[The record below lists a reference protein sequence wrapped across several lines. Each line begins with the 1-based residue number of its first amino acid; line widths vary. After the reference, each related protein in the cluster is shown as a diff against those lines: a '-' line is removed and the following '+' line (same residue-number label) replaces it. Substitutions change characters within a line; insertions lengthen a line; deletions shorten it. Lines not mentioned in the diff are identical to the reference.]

1 MELQIWTFAWFL
13 LLFLYLTPQ
22 DTLLALTSKKE
33 VRHIISTSFRI
44 SRVTSPTT
52 LSSLHEICL
61 QE

>member
-44 SRVTSPTT
+44 SSHFSYNT
-52 LSSLHEICL
+52 LQSA
-61 QE
+61 